1 MFLPACP
8 TPRLSAVPHPAGL
21 FASRDSLAS
30 NPILITTNKKAD
42 PKGSASCWWARMQPI
57 RTFSEISL
65 HIRIDPTNLPP
76 LYQRISFK
84 VKQLR
89 ALKMSFYE
97 IADKL
102 QAHVTT
108 VLRAYYFNAE

>member
-1 MFLPACP
+1 M
-8 TPRLSAVPHPAGL
+8 RSAGIDLQVLLYDEVNKKPLRKKGL
-21 FASRDSLAS
+21 F
-30 NPILITTNKKAD
+30 IY
-42 PKGSASCWWARMQPI
+42 WARMQPI

-97 IADKL
+97 IAKKL
-102 QAHVTT
+102 KIHVTT
-108 VLRAYYFNAE
+108 ALRAYYFNNE